1 LFLEFLFYGV
11 LGPAVVWLTLTWIA
25 QRVQER
31 DKAEAHLRSLYQVS
45 REAVTTTE
53 VATLVE
59 IALSMPGEVLTPVGT
74 SLIVREHPEGAWVLA
89 GTRGFQPR
97 HREAL
102 VAYLVSTGAHMR
114 CDPSNVLAA
123 TQHANCP
130 MLSALPED
138 SRSAAA
144 SVICLP
150 LSTERPAQAVV
161 SVYLP
166 VEVDLSSAE
175 CQALESMAA
184 GLGVALDHARLQARE
199 LQMLR
204 RMEHA
209 VRQPEDLAAALGDL
223 LVDIVSTHQAQTGV
237 VFLASPGEET
247 VLDPVVS
254 WPGEGAP
261 PRLARLAQRALREAQ
276 LVIVVGPNNDG
287 HGVAV
292 PLAVEGQTVGA
303 LTLAGQHPFAEPQ
316 TALLSAAAGLMALLV
331 RNSQLYQR
339 LESQAVLEERGRLAR
354 EVHDGLAQ
362 GLGFLNLK
370 LQHVDRLLNRQEWE
384 AARQA
389 LGELRAGVQDLY
401 AEVRL
406 TIQDLRWRADGAQG
420 LVERLQE
427 YVAEFSTRSG
437 LDVSLTAAGE
447 PNLPPRDEV
456 RLLRIAQEAL
466 VNVHRH
472 ARARQVRVRL
482 RAEPEGIVLEVEDDG
497 IGLPLE
503 HAEGA
508 ESLEGRGHFGLRH
521 IRERVESMGGRLD
534 LHSVPDQGT
543 VLKVTV
549 PAPHVL
555 APEARG

>member
-1 LFLEFLFYGV
+1 
-11 LGPAVVWLTLTWIA
+11 
-25 QRVQER
+25 
-31 DKAEAHLRSLYQVS
+31 
-45 REAVTTTE
+45 
-53 VATLVE
+53 
-59 IALSMPGEVLTPVGT
+59 
-74 SLIVREHPEGAWVLA
+74 
-89 GTRGFQPR
+89 
-97 HREAL
+97 
-102 VAYLVSTGAHMR
+102 
-114 CDPSNVLAA
+114 
-123 TQHANCP
+123 
-130 MLSALPED
+130 
-138 SRSAAA
+138 
-144 SVICLP
+144 
-150 LSTERPAQAVV
+150 
-161 SVYLP
+161 
-166 VEVDLSSAE
+166 
-175 CQALESMAA
+175 
-184 GLGVALDHARLQARE
+184 
-199 LQMLR
+199 
-204 RMEHA
+204 
-209 VRQPEDLAAALGDL
+209 
-223 LVDIVSTHQAQTGV
+223 
-237 VFLASPGEET
+237 
-247 VLDPVVS
+247 
-254 WPGEGAP
+254 
-261 PRLARLAQRALREAQ
+261 
-276 LVIVVGPNNDG
+276 
-287 HGVAV
+287 
-292 PLAVEGQTVGA
+292 
-303 LTLAGQHPFAEPQ
+303 
-316 TALLSAAAGLMALLV
+316 MALLV

-420 LVERLQE
+420 LVERLQK
-427 YVAEFSTRSG
+427 YVADFTTRSG